1 MRAKYKFLHR
11 TIPIDGGNTVVPIST
26 NVAYQSNTNEVIA
39 PNPLYVKG
47 SDIHIYDE
55 IPRNQYK
62 EPIATRET
70 TLNDQDN
77 GSYASQGNQQC

>member
-1 MRAKYKFLHR
+1 MRAKYKFLYR
-11 TIPIDGGNTVVPIST
+11 TIHIDGGNTVVPIST
-26 NVAYQSNTNEVIA
+26 NVAYQSNTNEVIVS
-39 PNPLYVKG
+39 NPFKR

-55 IPRNQYK
+55 IPR